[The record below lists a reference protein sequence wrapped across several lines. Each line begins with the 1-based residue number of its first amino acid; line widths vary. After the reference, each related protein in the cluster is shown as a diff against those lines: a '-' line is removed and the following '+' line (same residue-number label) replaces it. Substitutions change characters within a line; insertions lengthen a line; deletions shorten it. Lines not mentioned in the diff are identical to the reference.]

1 MTNLT
6 FCVKIAVERGLQMG
20 TRRPILE
27 VVREISRRLKL
38 RGYSIRRVEADLKK
52 IGITNINRGKIIR
65 LFYVSEKNNQDF
77 LNNADD
83 TIEAVLTLLDLT
95 SQDIYQTLLEQCT
108 DYNTEMIDF
117 IQTPEAVPYLKQAYN
132 QYKADK
138 LESEIKQLQEQIK
151 KLRE

>member
-1 MTNLT
+1 
-6 FCVKIAVERGLQMG
+6 MG

>member
-1 MTNLT
+1 
-6 FCVKIAVERGLQMG
+6 MG

-38 RGYSIRRVEADLKK
+38 RGYSIRRFEADLKK

>member
-1 MTNLT
+1 
-6 FCVKIAVERGLQMG
+6 MG

-38 RGYSIRRVEADLKK
+38 KGYSIRRVEADLKK
-52 IGITNINRGKIIR
+52 IGINNINRGKIIR
-65 LFYVSEKNNQDF
+65 LFYVSGKNNQDF

-95 SQDIYQTLLEQCT
+95 SQDIYQTLLEQST
-108 DYNTEMIDF
+108 EYDTEMINF
-117 IQTPEAVPYLKQAYN
+117 IQNPEAVPYLKQAYS

>member
-1 MTNLT
+1 
-6 FCVKIAVERGLQMG
+6 MG

-38 RGYSIRRVEADLKK
+38 KGYSIRRVEADLKK

-108 DYNTEMIDF
+108 EYDTEMINF
-117 IQTPEAVPYLKQAYN
+117 IQSPEATPYLKQAYN

-138 LESEIKQLQEQIK
+138 LEGEIKQLQEQIK